1 MSYAVILTGSKQYQ
15 VQPGQELL
23 VEKLTAAPD
32 QTIEFD
38 QVLLLVTDKGIKI
51 GTPVIIGAEV
61 TAQVIGQEKGNKIR
75 AATYKAKSRY
85 RKVKGHRQNL
95 TRVKILSMVESKRE
109 KEKGVKHVKNKAGR

>member
-61 TAQVIGQEKGNKIR
+61 TAQVIGQEKGHKIR

>member
-1 MSYAVILTGSKQYQ
+1 M
-15 VQPGQELL
+15 
-23 VEKLTAAPD
+23 EKLTAAPD

-51 GTPVIIGAEV
+51 GTPVITGAKV
-61 TAQVIGQEKGNKIR
+61 TAQVIGQEKGHKIR